1 MSEDSTWDS
10 LLIAP
15 EIDFLR
21 GSHPRQAGHP
31 AGAPAAAAAKAEF
44 GGGLATMV
52 LVNGS
57 AAGVGAMPP
66 MGVIGAGAM
75 ALSFD
80 ASAFFLAISSFFL
93 ASLLLL
99 SKLLE
104 PLEDFFTSD
113 FETTA
118 LVFAAAFLA
127 ATFALVLAT
136 LAEAVFPPVVLA
148 ATLFVADIA
157 FVAAL
162 AYLAAAFTLED
173 FALPLR
179 LLASLALLFTA
190 LAFYLMAAAL
200 ALATATDWAV
210 FCFVTAFFY
219 FASAFLV
226 AFAAELFFMDF
237 LLAFLVAFLV
247 FLAALVLARPPLA
260 FLTFLTFFA
269 LALFFT
275 FFDGTFL
282 LLAG

>member
-1 MSEDSTWDS
+1 
-10 LLIAP
+10 
-15 EIDFLR
+15 
-21 GSHPRQAGHP
+21 
-31 AGAPAAAAAKAEF
+31 
-44 GGGLATMV
+44 MV

-66 MGVIGAGAM
+66 MSVIGAGAM

-148 ATLFVADIA
+148 ATLFVAEIA

-237 LLAFLVAFLV
+237 LVAFLVAFLV
-247 FLAALVLARPPLA
+247 F
-260 FLTFLTFFA
+260 FA
-269 LALFFT
+269 VT
-275 FFDGTFL
+275 FFDGFGALATFATL
-282 LLAG
+282 DEAFAFFYFLMALRMESTMMLTPLKDTERCFPGIS

>member
-136 LAEAVFPPVVLA
+136 LVEATVFPPVVLA
-148 ATLFVADIA
+148 ATLFVAEIA

-179 LLASLALLFTA
+179 LLASLALLF
-190 LAFYLMAAAL
+190 
-200 ALATATDWAV
+200 
-210 FCFVTAFFY
+210 
-219 FASAFLV
+219 
-226 AFAAELFFMDF
+226 
-237 LLAFLVAFLV
+237 
-247 FLAALVLARPPLA
+247 
-260 FLTFLTFFA
+260 
-269 LALFFT
+269 
-275 FFDGTFL
+275 
-282 LLAG
+282 